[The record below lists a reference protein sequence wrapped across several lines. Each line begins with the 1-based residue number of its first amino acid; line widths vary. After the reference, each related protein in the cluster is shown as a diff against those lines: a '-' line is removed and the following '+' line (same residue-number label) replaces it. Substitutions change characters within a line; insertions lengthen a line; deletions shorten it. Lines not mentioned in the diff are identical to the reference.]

1 MLRLLLGG
9 LPWVLQCLRRENVL
23 DVGGGDGKRAGG
35 SKLLTPTCSHSSSTS
50 EAFVLC
56 LCHILG
62 ILTVFQ
68 AVSLLYLFFIIIP
81 VISDFF
87 FFES

>member
-56 LCHILG
+56 LSHSG
-62 ILTVFQ
+62 NSHS
-68 AVSLLYLFFIIIP
+68 VSSCFIIIP
-81 VISDFF
+81 VFHYYTCYQ
-87 FFES
+87 